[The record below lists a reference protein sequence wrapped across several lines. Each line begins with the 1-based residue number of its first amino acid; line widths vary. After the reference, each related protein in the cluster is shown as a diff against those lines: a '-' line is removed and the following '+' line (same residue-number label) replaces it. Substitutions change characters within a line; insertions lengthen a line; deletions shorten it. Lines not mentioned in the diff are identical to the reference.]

1 MCMIK
6 YKERKIF
13 TAKNRKS
20 IFLGFFIAL
29 FALVIVSIRTPGFKA
44 ASADCASNDWNK
56 SLNIECTIDSEGA
69 TGSISDN
76 VEDQLAH
83 EILTDRSELE
93 EVEGWNFNLLWG
105 GYIGGPVSI
114 TRSDIGTSY
123 TYLVARDK
131 KSTMVGQTLVRGEN
145 SLIFPDKTSVI
156 SYNETSKYR
165 TCEKWGFLWLYC
177 KRYSDWTEKDV
188 YKGTYAVGT
197 VEENK
202 LVYDNLRGVRMVMP
216 SFEINLSNSSSSTV
230 NGVTVYKMKGR
241 DKKRLETLFSNNRV
255 HEDNGTLQY
264 ARGCLVDYCTIIN
277 YDTRSQVLLPTLVM
291 VYTATVQFYYTTEK
305 PTEISSGVADVR
317 VATIPVKIYVTYK
330 SKSGVA
336 GRTMQSL
343 NGYMDKSPSSNISY
357 IPVAYDLSPIID
369 PTYWNMS
376 EASDTSD
383 SPITITARKFNKAVN
398 AGYVEKDGK
407 YILTSFTGIAND
419 GLIDIRAIG
428 IDTER
433 TESSITLDVSGQI
446 YYKSPSVEDLKVTYT
461 IGEGEEQKV
470 NIAEYMVSDSIADAA
485 VKAIRA
491 NQDISVKFEFKSGTM
506 VVESKTLSPD
516 YKSSEYPENHERNS
530 VAYRV
535 SDGQKTLSNGAYVY
549 SSMSYSGEASNPSLI
564 APGTGKNAIKVY
576 KVATTEEGYTTYYYI
591 PFIVDMEKP
600 TTPTLTR
607 PDGHTF
613 TSDTIVVK
621 EIDEVDSYTCNSF
634 DGLDGPVGS
643 SCVIGGKD
651 TAHTTGVITV
661 TAYDGVGNPSN
672 VKTYNIIIDNYSPDR
687 IEANVD
693 VSGSMTSLDEGLSFY
708 ELQQAWYNYVPGAVE
723 GGAEGEYTTD
733 LDGLQE
739 TFPDLETQYASQL
752 SSVEAYDVVLEDES
766 DYMALQVKVFD
777 YYDETL
783 ASGGSAGMKGMF
795 YKHWITGKEEAS
807 TWNFQEG
814 DTLTFNQLEGGTNYF
829 AVVSQDNMDLLY
841 KQTVLSDEEKENLE
855 VEEVPTGALTFLS
868 KINIKIYKIKVYGT
882 PYMAKVIATE
892 DGFGLVVRD
901 DIDTYGGAGVS
912 TTIERLLLIDKAASD
927 DTKGSSKTT
936 EQVSGAF
943 NTPNQTPYRSTNL
956 SVEFNQRVKINNAKT
971 IKSNLNDEEY
981 LNKIGVNNLV
991 PYSAIDISNNIQT
1004 LVNAHAGLI
1013 DFAGNDTFANQM
1025 LINGLLLNEQAY
1037 IYAEIKVND
1046 NGDIKT
1052 LYQKVQFANIRTGD
1066 MDNSILEFMNLE
1078 NGDILDSSTAV
1089 ISMNGN
1095 DEVSKYVGSNM
1106 VLKYEYNLFRHRG
1119 DDYDSSNAYADGQYN
1134 VHYKICYETEGSIG
1148 MAFVC
1153 GDTKLYSREEGVVL
1167 GEVNGDVLYHV
1178 YTGIVTGLEYDYS
1191 SKRLVL
1197 KYNNDEDDSI
1207 YNIFSYNENI
1217 AYENSV
1223 IDGFYE
1229 IDFGKFL
1236 LDTAVPQITVEYTT
1250 IAEYQEG
1257 QINKLKD
1264 VNYASEYGEGY
1275 KNYIIKVTLFN
1286 ESDKYRHPDDWL
1298 RLDAS
1303 NFTWFAYYSST
1314 GKSVCGSEDRA
1325 TCDKSLPGELFGV
1338 IASKSQPT
1346 DTYAPLVY
1354 YVQFPLSETLTRQDP
1369 SYSVDVVDLMI
1380 NIKGNNG
1387 SVNDGM
1393 TLVVDDVKRKENVDF
1408 LTIYYDQ
1415 DGPAITI
1422 TSSPDKFK
1430 DYYSISIFA
1439 TDVSSNV
1446 AKVSFYYG
1454 IYEDE
1459 SSVDGSNVFLLYS
1472 QDVNAKTFQGYSAQ
1486 LTQKGWY
1493 TVVAEDEIG
1502 LQTVYH
1508 FEVVQL
1514 NGGVMYSPTLDD
1526 TDQAQD
1532 DDEDAIIV
1540 AAALMSSIVPMLII
1554 IFVIILAIIGFM
1566 IWWKLRKVRKVA
1578 AMAGKIT
1585 NSETGKKIINRMPPS
1600 KYKKGAQIV
1609 QKATSRM
1616 PEVQAQNQQQEEVPQ
1631 EEPTLTETPPPS
1643 DGGGEDE

>member
-1 MCMIK
+1 MI
-6 YKERKIF
+6 
-13 TAKNRKS
+13 
-20 IFLGFFIAL
+20 
-29 FALVIVSIRTPGFKA
+29 
-44 ASADCASNDWNK
+44 
-56 SLNIECTIDSEGA
+56 
-69 TGSISDN
+69 
-76 VEDQLAH
+76 Q
-83 EILTDRSELE
+83 
-93 EVEGWNFNLLWG
+93 
-105 GYIGGPVSI
+105 
-114 TRSDIGTSY
+114 
-123 TYLVARDK
+123 
-131 KSTMVGQTLVRGEN
+131 
-145 SLIFPDKTSVI
+145 
-156 SYNETSKYR
+156 
-165 TCEKWGFLWLYC
+165 
-177 KRYSDWTEKDV
+177 
-188 YKGTYAVGT
+188 
-197 VEENK
+197 
-202 LVYDNLRGVRMVMP
+202 
-216 SFEINLSNSSSSTV
+216 
-230 NGVTVYKMKGR
+230 
-241 DKKRLETLFSNNRV
+241 
-255 HEDNGTLQY
+255 
-264 ARGCLVDYCTIIN
+264 
-277 YDTRSQVLLPTLVM
+277 
-291 VYTATVQFYYTTEK
+291 
-305 PTEISSGVADVR
+305 
-317 VATIPVKIYVTYK
+317 
-330 SKSGVA
+330 
-336 GRTMQSL
+336 
-343 NGYMDKSPSSNISY
+343 
-357 IPVAYDLSPIID
+357 
-369 PTYWNMS
+369 
-376 EASDTSD
+376 
-383 SPITITARKFNKAVN
+383 
-398 AGYVEKDGK
+398 
-407 YILTSFTGIAND
+407 
-419 GLIDIRAIG
+419 
-428 IDTER
+428 
-433 TESSITLDVSGQI
+433 
-446 YYKSPSVEDLKVTYT
+446 
-461 IGEGEEQKV
+461 
-470 NIAEYMVSDSIADAA
+470 
-485 VKAIRA
+485 
-491 NQDISVKFEFKSGTM
+491 
-506 VVESKTLSPD
+506 
-516 YKSSEYPENHERNS
+516 
-530 VAYRV
+530 
-535 SDGQKTLSNGAYVY
+535 
-549 SSMSYSGEASNPSLI
+549 
-564 APGTGKNAIKVY
+564 
-576 KVATTEEGYTTYYYI
+576 
-591 PFIVDMEKP
+591 
-600 TTPTLTR
+600 
-607 PDGHTF
+607 
-613 TSDTIVVK
+613 
-621 EIDEVDSYTCNSF
+621 
-634 DGLDGPVGS
+634 
-643 SCVIGGKD
+643 
-651 TAHTTGVITV
+651 
-661 TAYDGVGNPSN
+661 
-672 VKTYNIIIDNYSPDR
+672 
-687 IEANVD
+687 
-693 VSGSMTSLDEGLSFY
+693 
-708 ELQQAWYNYVPGAVE
+708 
-723 GGAEGEYTTD
+723 
-733 LDGLQE
+733 
-739 TFPDLETQYASQL
+739 
-752 SSVEAYDVVLEDES
+752 
-766 DYMALQVKVFD
+766 
-777 YYDETL
+777 
-783 ASGGSAGMKGMF
+783 
-795 YKHWITGKEEAS
+795 
-807 TWNFQEG
+807 
-814 DTLTFNQLEGGTNYF
+814 
-829 AVVSQDNMDLLY
+829 
-841 KQTVLSDEEKENLE
+841 
-855 VEEVPTGALTFLS
+855 
-868 KINIKIYKIKVYGT
+868 
-882 PYMAKVIATE
+882 
-892 DGFGLVVRD
+892 
-901 DIDTYGGAGVS
+901 
-912 TTIERLLLIDKAASD
+912 
-927 DTKGSSKTT
+927 
-936 EQVSGAF
+936 
-943 NTPNQTPYRSTNL
+943 
-956 SVEFNQRVKINNAKT
+956 
-971 IKSNLNDEEY
+971 
-981 LNKIGVNNLV
+981 
-991 PYSAIDISNNIQT
+991 
-1004 LVNAHAGLI
+1004 
-1013 DFAGNDTFANQM
+1013 
-1025 LINGLLLNEQAY
+1025 
-1037 IYAEIKVND
+1037 
-1046 NGDIKT
+1046 
-1052 LYQKVQFANIRTGD
+1052 
-1066 MDNSILEFMNLE
+1066 
-1078 NGDILDSSTAV
+1078 
-1089 ISMNGN
+1089 
-1095 DEVSKYVGSNM
+1095 
-1106 VLKYEYNLFRHRG
+1106 HRG